1 MKHRFICVSSVLINW
16 CWMWLVAFFNDVS
29 SESEWLFTSEICF
42 YHDYY
47 YSVMIL
53 GISDEFVFYQFQ
65 PFFLLSRQSPPTDWP
80 TLFEV
85 NLVPRAFSLRKWLE
99 ETRLEVAL
107 AQGKRGRGGGG
118 TPWCF
123 WWWGW
128 AAQFSISWTYFKPNM
143 LFFTPIFRPVAKIL
157 TTDNKKKISSEWYIA
172 VILIHLIL
180 LSYQS
185 IWSGK
190 EKIVNCFFTHEALKS
205 SYELV

>member
-1 MKHRFICVSSVLINW
+1 MKHRFICVTSVLINW
-16 CWMWLVAFFNDVS
+16 CWMWSVAFFKDMS

-47 YSVMIL
+47 YSFMIF

-65 PFFLLSRQSPPTDWP
+65 PFFLLSRQSPPTDWL

-99 ETRLEVAL
+99 DTRLEVTL
-107 AQGKRGRGGGG
+107 AQGKRERGGGG

-128 AAQFSISWTYFKPNM
+128 AARFSISWTYFKPYLN
-143 LFFTPIFRPVAKIL
+143 
-157 TTDNKKKISSEWYIA
+157 SS
-172 VILIHLIL
+172 
-180 LSYQS
+180 
-185 IWSGK
+185 K
-190 EKIVNCFFTHEALKS
+190 
-205 SYELV
+205 